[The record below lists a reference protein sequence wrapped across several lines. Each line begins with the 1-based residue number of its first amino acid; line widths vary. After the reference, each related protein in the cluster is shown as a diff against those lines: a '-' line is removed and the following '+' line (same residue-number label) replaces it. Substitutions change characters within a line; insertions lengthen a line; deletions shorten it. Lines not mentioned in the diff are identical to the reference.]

1 MSDGLKILLGALG
14 GAILALLLAGGFSG
28 SGMGYGMMGGMG
40 QMMGGS
46 MMGGGLF
53 GLLFAGLFWL
63 LLLALLVAVVV
74 WIFNQAQ
81 RRKTSEPLHSRPAA
95 LQTAAAGYISFSI
108 SGPPVLRKRHTRT
121 VARAR
126 KTTLS
131 KVV

>member
-63 LLLALLVAVVV
+63 LLLDLLVAVV

-81 RRKTSEPLHSRPAA
+81 RRKTSEPLHSRPAT

-121 VARAR
+121 AARAR

>member
-63 LLLALLVAVVV
+63 LLLDLLVAVV

-81 RRKTSEPLHSRPAA
+81 RRKTSEPLHSRPAT

>member
-14 GAILALLLAGGFSG
+14 GAIPALLLAGGFSG
-28 SGMGYGMMGGMG
+28 SGIGYDMMGGMG

-81 RRKTSEPLHSRPAA
+81 RR
-95 LQTAAAGYISFSI
+95 
-108 SGPPVLRKRHTRT
+108 
-121 VARAR
+121 
-126 KTTLS
+126 
-131 KVV
+131 

>member
-1 MSDGLKILLGALG
+1 
-14 GAILALLLAGGFSG
+14 LLLAGGFSG

-46 MMGGGLF
+46 MMGGGIF
-53 GLLFAGLFWL
+53 GLLFAVLFWL
-63 LLLALLVAVVV
+63 LLLDLLVAVV

-81 RRKTSEPLHSRPAA
+81 RRKTSEPLHSRPAT

>member
-63 LLLALLVAVVV
+63 LLLDLLVAVV

-81 RRKTSEPLHSRPAA
+81 RRKTSEPLHSRPAT

-108 SGPPVLRKRHTRT
+108 SGPPVLRKRHTTT

>member
-40 QMMGGS
+40 QMMGGF

-63 LLLALLVAVVV
+63 LLLDLLVAVV

-81 RRKTSEPLHSRPAA
+81 RRKTSEPLHSRPAT

-121 VARAR
+121 AARAR